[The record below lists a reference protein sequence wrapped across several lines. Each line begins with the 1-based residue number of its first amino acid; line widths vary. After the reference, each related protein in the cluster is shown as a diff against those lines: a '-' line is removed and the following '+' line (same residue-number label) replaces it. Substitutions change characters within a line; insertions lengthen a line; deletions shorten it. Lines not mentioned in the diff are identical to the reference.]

1 MRIATKPVKILFLD
15 FDGVL
20 ITSRS
25 MLALATY
32 PAFDPVA
39 CHLIEAFCQRSGAK
53 IVICSAWREER
64 KKSDMEGI
72 FDSMSIARTHL
83 HKDWATP
90 VIFGPRAR
98 EIQDWLSRHPE
109 TSHYAILDDGIGLE
123 GLEHRVVQ
131 PDSDIGILIEHIIDL
146 CALLDEQFEK
156 WFLDVGVKPT
166 KNDFDR
172 YSLKARKI
180 FPDPVRKS
188 GHETTRSG
196 KNL

>member
-1 MRIATKPVKILFLD
+1 MKILFLD
-15 FDGVL
+15 IDGVL
-20 ITSRS
+20 ISSRS

-39 CHLIEAFCQRSGAK
+39 CRLIEAFCQRSKAR

-64 KKSDMEGI
+64 NKSDMEVI
-72 FDSMSIARTHL
+72 FDSMSIAKTHL
-83 HKDWATP
+83 HEDWATP

-123 GLEHRVVQ
+123 GLELHVVQ

-146 CALLDEQFEK
+146 CALLDVQFEK
-156 WFLDVGVKPT
+156 WFASVGIKVT

-172 YSLKARKI
+172 FSQKI
-180 FPDPVRKS
+180 VERF
-188 GHETTRSG
+188 
-196 KNL
+196 